1 MRLLQVSLRTLLLYS
16 LILVLLSIPLSL
28 FSIREILNE
37 EVDENLDLQAGQFLD
52 HIKHFTYLD
61 DLETDLQVLDQLS
74 YNIHIKPS
82 NGQHVPEHFETISV
96 YDSTENEYR
105 PFRQLS
111 SSVDIK
117 GKPYIL
123 SIQMSLV
130 DNDQLV
136 RAISLVQTVLILLL
150 TTGLLFLNRSLS
162 RKLWKPFYQ
171 TLAQLKAYELDKNK
185 SIEPEK
191 TNIIEFDD
199 LNKTVSLLT
208 DRNRKVFL
216 QQKEFIE
223 NASHELQTPLAIF
236 QGKLDI
242 LMQSPTLSESDAA
255 TIMELETAAQRM
267 ARLNKNLLLLSKIDN
282 EQFVEKEEVEIS
294 GLANELLINLRSV
307 AELDQITIEF
317 SAQEMT
323 LMCNKSLMEILLTN
337 LFHNAIRHNRSGGK
351 VIVSLNDGTLR
362 ISNSGQPM
370 KMSSEKIFDRFSK
383 ENTSANSTGLGLAI
397 VKKISDTCN
406 YELSYMYG
414 EGMHHFLVK
423 F

>member
-1 MRLLQVSLRTLLLYS
+1 MRLLQVSLRSLLLYS
-16 LILVLLSIPLSL
+16 LVLVILSVPLSL

-37 EVDENLDLQAGQFLD
+37 EVDETLDLHADQFLN
-52 HIKHFTYLD
+52 HIKQFTYLE

-82 NGQHVPEHFETISV
+82 SGQEIPEHFETISV
-96 YDSTENEYR
+96 YDSAENEFR

-111 SSVDIK
+111 SSVSIK
-117 GKPYIL
+117 GKPYVL

-136 RAISLVQTVLILLL
+136 RAISLVQTVLIILL
-150 TTGLLFLNRSLS
+150 TAGLLFLNRSLS

-208 DRNRKVFL
+208 DRNRKVYL

-255 TIMELETAAQRM
+255 TIMELETTAQRM

-294 GLANELLINLRSV
+294 ILASELLNNLRSV

-317 SAQEMT
+317 NAEETM

-351 VIVSLNDGTLR
+351 IIVSLHKEALK

-370 KMSSEKIFDRFSK
+370 KMSTEKIFERFSK
-383 ENTSANSTGLGLAI
+383 ENTSVNSTGLGLAI
-397 VKKISDTCN
+397 VKKICDTCRYTLN
-406 YELSYMYG
+406 YVYEND
-414 EGMHHFLVK
+414 MHHFLVK